1 MKGTDRFI
9 KKVSTKIKLAQTIL
23 SFCVLYLLA
32 PTSLFAQPT
41 NGTSTF
47 DGAFLQLAEFGGS
60 PRTGSLDGWTFT
72 SVGGGNGYTSRNGS
86 GQISMSMQ
94 TPTYFSI
101 GSDDGSEFQLDNINI
116 EFYLGSTTYTITG
129 YRDGSPVTGA
139 VFSESNVH
147 GEAKFIDIS
156 SDTDFD
162 NIDEFRFTFS
172 TSPSSSSITIEDIT
186 ISAAALGNTAPIVTT
201 SAASSITATGAT
213 FSGNVTDNGGD
224 PVTERG
230 FVYDT
235 NSNPTTSDTKI
246 QDGTGTGAFSEAIS
260 GLNPETT
267 YYVRAYAI
275 NGEGTSYGS
284 EQIFTT
290 SAVSGEKFDFESAT
304 ATYTGWNTKTLTVE
318 DNDVNPSFTITA
330 TADKV
335 FKGSENGWAYNGS
348 EGLYFGW
355 DALETQVDFEI
366 ETGNS
371 FDLKGFYI
379 SHQGDGDPNNEYILS
394 TDKGS
399 ITITP
404 PIDEVGELTFIDVT
418 GNVNAAYFQDIDS
431 FSLQAPTGGEY
442 FEIDDIIL
450 DDFQKTIDN
459 NGDVTAAGD
468 VTEPVGLPTTATSSA
483 GAVDVFDFNISDG
496 GGDGFPL
503 NVTALD
509 VNVSGTSTDAERD
522 KVTWRL
528 DGPDASNV
536 IGSYDAGTDKITF
549 SGLSISI
556 PESGYETYTISAYY
570 NDNTG
575 LTEDRTFILSVDGD
589 TDLTLVND
597 GSKTQMGATSAVT
610 NGSGSTIDITATQLA
625 FTTQPAGSVSGSALT
640 TQPVVTAKDAA
651 GNTDVD
657 FTETITLTEASAG
670 TLTNNTQAATSGVAT
685 FSGLTYTATAD
696 QQSFTLTANDQDG
709 VGSNLPTVDANA
721 VTSDVVATKL
731 VFNTEPA
738 PTSFQADG
746 SSTSFT
752 TVPVVEATDANDVVD
767 TGYSTGFVLS
777 EVNGTGSATLTGTGD
792 VDGAPS
798 TVTLVPASG
807 AATFTNLAI
816 DYSLNDPNTDEN
828 FNLQAASGGLT
839 SANSTQLT
847 AIADTAPTGYT
858 VSWDDA
864 LINASE
870 ASSTTFTVSNAEV
883 GATIN
888 YSISSS
894 GDGNTSSVSGSESV
908 TSSTQQV
915 TADVSSLTDGT
926 LTVEVSLTDD
936 GNNTGD
942 NETDNSATLDQT
954 APAGYSVSIDQNPI
968 NAANDE
974 AVGFTFAGAE
984 VGATYNYT
992 FSSSGGGTNVTGSGT
1007 ISTATDQ
1014 ITGIDVSGLGDGT
1027 ITLSVVLTDDADNEG
1042 SAATD
1047 TKTKYTAVNSAPVVS
1062 NLDGDNVS
1070 LQPGESKGIDNGN
1083 DATVSDSDSPDFN
1096 GGYFQITDKGNNNT
1110 ANGDFSLDGTK
1121 ATSGGDGSIAVGET
1135 IAVGGTD
1142 IGSINASNDGQNGQ
1156 TLRIVF
1162 SSGATPARIQTL
1174 IQNLRWGVASGSG
1187 LQTFTLY
1194 IQDGDGTKNSGD
1206 DDTEVDFAMT
1216 LGNPPMVSH
1225 LNGDEVDFIEGGS
1238 PVLLDAGTQ
1247 VTLTDADNPA
1257 NYNGGNLNATVSSG
1271 AAASE
1276 DKLTLNTGGS
1286 VSLSGIT
1293 AGSNV
1298 SLNGDVIGTL
1308 ANNIAEGNDLRINL
1322 NSEAT
1327 LSRIQELLR
1336 AIQYANNASPVTK
1349 ESREVMVTVT
1359 DNENLTSSASTITIN
1374 TLSRPEAADSRVLVE
1389 KNAVYTF
1396 KPSDFGLSDA
1406 GYSIKIE
1413 SLPANGTLKL
1423 DGNDVSAGDEIGIS
1437 SIENHLLTWMDDSD
1451 EYGYGY
1457 TSFDFKL
1464 IDDGDLESA
1473 DSYTLSVDVGIRNI
1487 QFTEGKGWRFL
1498 SSPSSDDDYANI
1510 FNGLNVDLPPATYPS
1525 LYELDQ
1531 PTYTWDPVESLS
1543 TSTERGKGFIFYQK
1557 VGEGPAALSFE
1568 GNWTDLSDLFE
1579 YSGLNYDGTG
1589 ESSNP
1594 DNFYLVGNPHP
1605 VALDFCE
1612 FSISHVSEAITLW
1625 DPETGAG
1632 DYVSKSCEIEKGIE
1646 IAPFQSFWI
1655 RTTEANPTASI
1666 PEEAYLGRTEDGYF
1680 KEKSSDDSNQPL
1692 ITMNLN
1698 SEDHRFSNQLHILF
1712 SDNGEEGLDP
1722 MDAPKLSAAG
1732 LTSEW
1737 LSFYSMDSEGES
1749 YAIQAM
1755 SYPEAGMNES
1765 ESLLQIPLHVE
1776 TTEEGFFRMDWTL
1789 SELRNLDADLYLKD
1803 NVTGNTIDLNTQEEY
1818 SFMMKPTVDVEKA
1831 KDPETLQILHQP
1843 FAKLTETGQNTRFT
1857 LLVDYGAPDQNSV
1870 GIDLPEEF
1878 KLQQNYPNPFNPV
1891 TVIQFQLADQ
1901 SDVQL
1906 SVYDLTGREVAT
1918 LVNKPLQA
1926 GNHQVSFNAQNLS
1939 SGVYIYTLKA
1949 GAQMQSR
1956 KLTIVK

>member
-1 MKGTDRFI
+1 MKSTLRFI
-9 KKVSTKIKLAQTIL
+9 KQVSSKIKFAQIIL
-23 SFCVLYLLA
+23 SVCVLSLLA
-32 PTSLFAQPT
+32 TTSLYAQAPGSE
-41 NGTSTF
+41 NYDDNPVGSSY
-47 DGAFLQLAEFGGS
+47 EFGSGVGFTIDQL
-60 PRTGSLDGWTFT
+60 RYVVTGAGGPYNNYIDNFNGPI
-72 SVGGGNGYTSRNGS
+72 GGGSDHYLRFNYDYNGAMSRVEISAANGSSFRLAGFEMDVIADGNVLVTNGS
-86 GQISMSMQ
+86 GSQ
-94 TPTYFSI
+94 TSYSSNGMATTVNVDLSSN
-101 GSDDGSEFQLDNINI
+101 SDFENITSFTIEGGNLILDLDELDI
-116 EFYLGSTTYTITG
+116 
-129 YRDGSPVTGA
+129 RSPVT
-139 VFSESNVH
+139 
-147 GEAKFIDIS
+147 
-156 SDTDFD
+156 
-162 NIDEFRFTFS
+162 
-172 TSPSSSSITIEDIT
+172 SI
-186 ISAAALGNTAPIVTT
+186 NAPIVTT
-201 SAASSITATGAT
+201 SAASSITASGAT
-213 FSGNVTDNGGD
+213 FSGNVTDDGGD
-224 PVTERG
+224 TVTERG
-230 FVYDT
+230 FVYGI

-284 EQIFTT
+284 EQSFTT

-304 ATYTGWNTKTLTVE
+304 ATYTGWDTKTLTVE
-318 DNDVNPSFTITA
+318 DNDVNPSFAITA

-404 PIDEVGELTFIDVT
+404 PIDEVGELTFIDVA
-418 GNVNAAYFQDIDS
+418 GNANAAYFQDIDS
-431 FSLQAPTGGEY
+431 FTLQAPTGGEY

-459 NGDVTAAGD
+459 NGDVTAAGG

-509 VNVSGTSTDAERD
+509 VNVSGTSTDAERG

-556 PESGYETYTISAYY
+556 TESGYETYTINAYY

-640 TQPVVTAKDAA
+640 TQPVVTAQDAA

-657 FTETITLTEASAG
+657 FTENITLTEASAG
-670 TLTNNTQAATSGVAT
+670 TLTNNTQAATNGVAT
-685 FSGLTYTATAD
+685 FSALTYTATAD

-731 VFNTEPA
+731 VFTTQPA
-738 PTSFQADG
+738 PTSFQVDG

-752 TVPVVEATDANDVVD
+752 TVPVVEAVDANDMVD

-792 VDGAPS
+792 VDGSPS

-816 DYSLNDPNTDEN
+816 DYSLNDANTDEN

-894 GDGNTSSVSGSESV
+894 EDGNTVTVSGSESV

-915 TADVSSLTDGT
+915 TADVSSLTDGK

-974 AVGFTFAGAE
+974 AVSFTFAGAE

-1007 ISTATDQ
+1007 ITTATDQ
-1014 ITGIDVSGLGDGT
+1014 ITGIDLSGLGDGTITLSATLTDSGGNTGTAATDTRIKDTVAPSGYLINIDLLGESFINVINETIIEFSASGLEVGSTLNYAFTSDGGGTPVSGTETVTSATEQFDNSGAGYDLSGLTDGSVTLTISLTDDAGNMGADATDSESKDAGPPTGYSVSWDDALINASEATTATFTVSDAEIGSTINNLVSSSGDGNTATVSNPTKVTSNTQQVTIDVSSLVDGTLTVELSLTDEGGNTGGTLNDNSATIDQTAPAGYSVSIDQDPIGADNTDAVSFTFAGAEVGATYDYTFSSSGGGTNVTGSGTVKTATDQITGIDLSGFGDGT
-1027 ITLSVVLTDDADNEG
+1027 ITLSVVLTDEAGNAG

-1047 TKTKYTAVNSAPVVS
+1047 TGTKVIPPEA
-1062 NLDGDNVS
+1062 
-1070 LQPGESKGIDNGN
+1070 
-1083 DATVSDSDSPDFN
+1083 SDSRILTERNVEYIFKPD
-1096 GGYFQITDKGNNNT
+1096 
-1110 ANGDFSLDGTK
+1110 DF
-1121 ATSGGDGSIAVGET
+1121 
-1135 IAVGGTD
+1135 
-1142 IGSINASNDGQNGQ
+1142 
-1156 TLRIVF
+1156 
-1162 SSGATPARIQTL
+1162 GAT
-1174 IQNLRWGVASGSG
+1174 
-1187 LQTFTLY
+1187 
-1194 IQDGDGTKNSGD
+1194 NS
-1206 DDTEVDFAMT
+1206 
-1216 LGNPPMVSH
+1216 N
-1225 LNGDEVDFIEGGS
+1225 
-1238 PVLLDAGTQ
+1238 
-1247 VTLTDADNPA
+1247 
-1257 NYNGGNLNATVSSG
+1257 
-1271 AAASE
+1271 
-1276 DKLTLNTGGS
+1276 
-1286 VSLSGIT
+1286 
-1293 AGSNV
+1293 
-1298 SLNGDVIGTL
+1298 
-1308 ANNIAEGNDLRINL
+1308 
-1322 NSEAT
+1322 
-1327 LSRIQELLR
+1327 
-1336 AIQYANNASPVTK
+1336 
-1349 ESREVMVTVT
+1349 
-1359 DNENLTSSASTITIN
+1359 
-1374 TLSRPEAADSRVLVE
+1374 
-1389 KNAVYTF
+1389 
-1396 KPSDFGLSDA
+1396 
-1406 GYSIKIE
+1406 YSIKIE
-1413 SLPANGTLKL
+1413 SLTDEGSLKL
-1423 DGNDVSAGDEIGIS
+1423 SGSNVSAGDEIPVS
-1437 SIENHLLTWMDDSD
+1437 SIENDLLTWSDTSD

-1457 TSFDFKL
+1457 TGFDFTV
-1464 IDDGDLESA
+1464 IDDSDVESA
-1473 DSYTLSVDVGIRNI
+1473 ESYTLSVDVGIRTV
-1487 QFTEGKGWRFL
+1487 QLTEGKGWRFL
-1498 SSPSSDDDYANI
+1498 SSTSPDDEYVNI
-1510 FNGLNVDLPPATYPS
+1510 FNGVDVDLPPATYPS

-1531 PTYTWDPVESLS
+1531 PTYSWEPVQSLS
-1543 TSTERGKGFIFYQK
+1543 ASPEQGEGFIFYGK
-1557 VGEGPAALSFE
+1557 LGEMPVTLSFDGEWTALSDIYAYD
-1568 GNWTDLSDLFE
+1568 NLD
-1579 YSGLNYDGTG
+1579 YDGTG
-1589 ESSNP
+1589 ESANSE
-1594 DNFYLVGNPHP
+1594 NFYLVGNPHP
-1605 VALDFCE
+1605 IALDFCE
-1612 FSISHVSEAITLW
+1612 FDLSDVSQTITFW
-1625 DPETGAG
+1625 DPQTGAG
-1632 DYVSKSCEIEKGIE
+1632 DYVSRSCDIEKGIE

-1655 RTTEANPTASI
+1655 RTTDVHPSASI
-1666 PEEAYLGRTEDGYF
+1666 PEEAYVNSSSEGYF
-1680 KEKSSDDSNQPL
+1680 KEKTSGDSEQPL
-1692 ITMNLN
+1692 ITLNLTSQDN
-1698 SEDHRFSNQLHILF
+1698 AFSNQLHLLF
-1712 SDNGEEGLDP
+1712 SDDAKEGLDA
-1722 MDAPKLSAAG
+1722 MDAPKLSAEG
-1732 LTSEW
+1732 LASEW
-1737 LSFYSMDSEGES
+1737 LSFYSMDSENET
-1749 YAIQAM
+1749 YAIQVLPFPAAT
-1755 SYPEAGMNES
+1755 SQQDKTVLE
-1765 ESLLQIPLHVE
+1765 IPLNVE
-1776 TTEEGFFRMDWTL
+1776 TTEDGFFKMDWALGDL
-1789 SELRNLDADLYLKD
+1789 SALDADIYLKD
-1803 NVTGNTIDLNTQEEY
+1803 NVTGHTIDLTSQEQY
-1818 SFMMKPTVDVEKA
+1818 SFMLKPTVDVEKA
-1831 KDPETLQILHQP
+1831 KDQEALQILHQP
-1843 FAKLTETGQNTRFT
+1843 FTKLTEIGQHTRFT
-1857 LLVDYGAPDQNSV
+1857 LLVDYGASDQNSV

-1878 KLQQNYPNPFNPV
+1878 ALQQNYPNPFNPV
-1891 TVIQFQLADQ
+1891 TVIQFQLASQ
-1901 SDVQL
+1901 SNVEL
-1906 SVYDLTGREVAT
+1906 SVYDLTGRQVAI
-1918 LVNKPLQA
+1918 VVDKPMQA
-1926 GNHQVSFNAQNLS
+1926 GNHQVSFNAQDLS

-1949 GAQMQSR
+1949 GSQMLSR